1 MINGAAEPVEGSSEQ
16 ATASTGHE
24 GEGEEEPMATA
35 TQPGEEK
42 EKVTEEKSPGDNSV
56 DNQPTENA
64 EGNARVTEENSDH
77 EDKGDLNDPSGE
89 LMTTGAETSAVD
101 EQDASGEVAELSRNG
116 EITEVG
122 EVKEEI
128 QQESV
133 NDDETK
139 AQATWKYIININVQW
154 HFSCINFLLTTY
166 DIINIQYY
174 FSCPIDYL
182 WY

>member
-1 MINGAAEPVEGSSEQ
+1 VEGSSEQ

-24 GEGEEEPMATA
+24 GGGEEEPTA

-42 EKVTEEKSPGDNSV
+42 EKATEEKSVGDTSV

-64 EGNARVTEENSDH
+64 EGNAQVMEEKSDH
-77 EDKGDLNDPSGE
+77 EDKGDLNDTSGE
-89 LMTTGAETSAVD
+89 LMTTGTDAETSAVD

-128 QQESV
+128 HQESSSHLKV
-133 NDDETK
+133 
-139 AQATWKYIININVQW
+139 Y
-154 HFSCINFLLTTY
+154 
-166 DIINIQYY
+166 
-174 FSCPIDYL
+174 
-182 WY
+182 